1 MLLLGL
7 GVVAVVAVSGWV
19 GEGEVATLVTFDD
32 RGRGRDSRVWIVD
45 VDGATYVRAP
55 SEDCQWFERLRS
67 HPVVH
72 LSRGDGLLTVRA
84 EPVDDAAAREVVNHA
99 MHDKYR
105 GFDDL
110 IALWRDPSHSV
121 PVRLEPVESA
131 QR

>member
-7 GVVAVVAVSGWV
+7 GIVAVVTASGWV
-19 GEGEVATLVTFDD
+19 REGEVATLVTFDD
-32 RGRGRDSRVWIVD
+32 RGRGRDARLWIVD

-55 SEDCQWFERLRS
+55 GEDCPWLERLKS
-67 HPVVH
+67 HPIVH

-84 EPVDDAAAREVVNHA
+84 QPVDDGAAREVVNHA
-99 MHDKYR
+99 MHEKYG
-105 GFDDL
+105 GFEEL
-110 IALWRDPSHSV
+110 IGLWRDPSHSV

>member
-7 GVVAVVAVSGWV
+7 GVVAVVTASGWV
-19 GEGEVATLVTFDD
+19 REGEVATLVTFDE
-32 RGRGRDSRVWIVD
+32 RGRGRDARLWIVD

-55 SEDCQWFERLRS
+55 SEDCQWLARLRG
-67 HPVVH
+67 HPIVH
-72 LSRGDGLLTVRA
+72 LSRGDGLVTVRA
-84 EPVDDAAAREVVNHA
+84 EPVEDTTAREAVNHA

-121 PVRLEPVESA
+121 PVRLEPVKSA